1 MNIPLNADVHCTDGA
16 GGQAVAAVLDPAR
29 LTMSHIVVDIKG
41 HGHTEYLAPLK
52 FITGS
57 SAKGITLS
65 CARDDLAHLDPFL
78 RTVRVEDQ
86 GVGLSNAQGLA
97 YAGSQSG
104 LSATDFSMTSGGT
117 SYVDVEAIPEN
128 ELPTRHGIPV
138 YASDH
143 QVGQLDEFVVTL
155 ESGQIT
161 HVVLKEGHLFGKKEI
176 AVPVEQVDRIGEV
189 AVYLKLTK
197 HEVEQ
202 LPQS

>member
-1 MNIPLNADVHCTDGA
+1 MNIPLNADLHCTDGA
-16 GGQAVAAVLDPAR
+16 GGQAVAAVLDPVR

-41 HGHTEYLAPLK
+41 HGHTEYLMPLE

-65 CARDDLAHLDPFL
+65 CARDDLANLDPFL
-78 RTVRVEDQ
+78 KTVRVEDQ
-86 GVGLSNAQGLA
+86 GMGLTNVQGLA
-97 YAGSQSG
+97 YAEFQGG
-104 LSATDFSMTSGGT
+104 LSATDFSMTGGGT
-117 SYVDVEAIPEN
+117 AYVDEEAIPDN
-128 ELPTRHGIPV
+128 ELTTRHGIPV

-143 QVGQLDEFVVTL
+143 QVGQLDEFVVTP

-176 AVPVEQVDRIGEV
+176 AVPIDQVDRIGEV
-189 AVYLKLTK
+189 AVYLKLTQ

-202 LPQS
+202 LPQV